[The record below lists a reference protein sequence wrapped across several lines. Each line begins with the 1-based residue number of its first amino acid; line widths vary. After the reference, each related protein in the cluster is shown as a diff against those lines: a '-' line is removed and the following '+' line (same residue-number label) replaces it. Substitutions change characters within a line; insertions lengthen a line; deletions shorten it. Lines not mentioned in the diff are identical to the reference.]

1 MSSSLSEIK
10 IEIRSLLVSTP
21 YGLREDELCRDYA
34 SFNAQRSLPHRSFGY
49 FTVTDFLNSLTDT
62 LYHSADGRIYPIVNR
77 STAHIF
83 QLVQQQRTTKPKSK
97 KKVMTSLRR
106 TRPQN

>member
-21 YGLREDELCRDYA
+21 HGLREDELCRDYA
-34 SFNAQRSLPHRSFGY
+34 SFNAQRSLPYQTLGY
-49 FTVTDFLNSLTDT
+49 STVTGFLNSLTDT
-62 LYHSADGRIYPIVNR
+62 LYRSSDGRTYPIVDS

-83 QLVQQQRTTKPKSK
+83 QLVQQQRTTKSKSK
-97 KKVMTSLRR
+97 KKVLTSLE
-106 TRPQN
+106 